1 VIQDLLDYVRV
12 SNIGDNAHGAATQ
25 WAQANIKIKDSF
37 EPLSPS
43 QGGRSIHL
51 PLRVL
56 RPRCVRFDRFFLC
69 CASISELMK
78 AGRISMDRVFKAEI
92 PRSPEWLGY

>member
-1 VIQDLLDYVRV
+1 MIQDLLDYVRV

-56 RPRCVRFDRFFLC
+56 RPRCVRFYRFLSAVRPFQN
-69 CASISELMK
+69 
-78 AGRISMDRVFKAEI
+78 
-92 PRSPEWLGY
+92 